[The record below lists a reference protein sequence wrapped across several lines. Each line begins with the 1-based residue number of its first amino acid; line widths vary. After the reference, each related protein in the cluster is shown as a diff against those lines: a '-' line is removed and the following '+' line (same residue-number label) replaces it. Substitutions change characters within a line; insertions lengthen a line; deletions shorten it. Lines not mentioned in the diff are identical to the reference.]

1 MTRLLIIGVVVAVIF
16 WVISIVDCAVQPET
30 RHRGVGKKA
39 WIAIV
44 VLLPVIGGVLWFAVG
59 RTNNTARRAPIAPDD
74 NPEFLSSIGSMYDQ
88 NERIRRIE
96 EELARLDAEESAA
109 DNGTSGAKPAPD
121 AEHPA
126 DGDDSPSRD
135 GSTGATN

>member
-1 MTRLLIIGVVVAVIF
+1 MRFLLIGIVIAVIF
-16 WVISIVDCAVQPET
+16 WVVSIIDCAVQPEN

-44 VLLPVIGGVLWFAVG
+44 VLIPVIGGALWFAVG
-59 RTNNTARRAPIAPDD
+59 RTTTNARRAPIAPDD
-74 NPEFLSSIGSMYDQ
+74 NPEFLSSIGSTYDQ

-96 EELARLDAEESAA
+96 EELARLDAEETAA
-109 DNGTSGAKPAPD
+109 DTHRPDPAPTD
-121 AEHPA
+121 DSDRPA
-126 DGDDSPSRD
+126 DGDDSAPRG

>member
-1 MTRLLIIGVVVAVIF
+1 MRFLIIGIVIAVIF

-44 VLLPVIGGVLWFAVG
+44 VLLPVIGGALWFAVG
-59 RTNNTARRAPIAPDD
+59 RTTVGARRAPIAPDD
-74 NPEFLSSIGSMYDQ
+74 NPEFLSSIGSTYDQ

-96 EELARLDAEESAA
+96 EELARLDAEETAA
-109 DNGTSGAKPAPD
+109 DSNKPAPKP
-121 AEHPA
+121 EPERPA
-126 DGDDSPSRD
+126 DGDDSAPR
-135 GSTGATN
+135 GGATGATN